1 MKRITLPPSIVPSG
15 RPKGSGKTA
24 INLKRKPAEKN
35 SSDSA
40 PLQKKRKFFDMD
52 PIEQGPVIVQWLT
65 NWPLDKIR
73 TKKVTYGD
81 IIQDAAVFNR
91 LKNKKL
97 DLNDIKKFLE
107 KKTFNYIS
115 NEVDRIQKIQL
126 TCVKCK
132 KWLNGLQIMCVGCID
147 WYHGKCIGVKNASA
161 GEGYFCTS
169 CKCG

>member
-1 MKRITLPPSIVPSG
+1 MG
-15 RPKGSGKTA
+15 RPKGSGKTT
-24 INLKRKPAEKN
+24 IGLKRKPAEKN
-35 SSDSA
+35 STDCG
-40 PLQKKRKFFDMD
+40 PLQKKRKFF
-52 PIEQGPVIVQWLT
+52 
-65 NWPLDKIR
+65 DKIR

-97 DLNDIKKFLE
+97 NLNWIKKFLD

-126 TCVKCK
+126 TCIKCK
-132 KWLNGLQIMCVGCID
+132 KWLNGLQIICVGCID
-147 WYHGKCIGVKNASA
+147 WYHSKCIGVKNGSA

-169 CKCG
+169 CK